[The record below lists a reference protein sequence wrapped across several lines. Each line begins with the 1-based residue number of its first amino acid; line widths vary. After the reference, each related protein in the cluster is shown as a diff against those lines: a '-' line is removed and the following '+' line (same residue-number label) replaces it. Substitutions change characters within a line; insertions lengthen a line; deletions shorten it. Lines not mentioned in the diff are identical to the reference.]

1 MVGIA
6 IISNNDYSNWK
17 TIYYDTTTTGGNG
30 TTTAWG
36 GNSAI
41 TYTDTYSI
49 LLERTCLLEHRV
61 ECLEKFVEDLKDF
74 AASKDIEE
82 YLDTIL
88 EKQTESEV

>member
-1 MVGIA
+1 MVVGIDTTTWTTL
-6 IISNNDYSNWK
+6 NNDAYSNWK
-17 TIYYDTTTTGGNG
+17 TIYYG
-30 TTTAWG
+30 TTTACG
-36 GNSAI
+36 GNGAT
-41 TYTDTYSI
+41 TYTTDTNSM
-49 LLERTCLLEHRV
+49 LLERISLLEHRV